1 MTNLRP
7 RLFELRYAFFCEGQL
22 HSITFVKAAA
32 VVIIGGLASPA
43 KYRIKM

>member
-32 VVIIGGLASPA
+32 VVIIEGLASPA
-43 KYRIKM
+43 KYRIQT